1 VGRESDDRYRQ
12 TLRER
17 LRDSFSNTY
26 LTLLSIIQGTA
37 LALLFGK
44 IDNLTER
51 NAFHVPQAILALGLF
66 LIIALLWHQYQIGLV
81 LYAWVPQLV
90 DALVPF
96 SLGACE
102 FVAILGLQHGAL
114 TTTVTLSLFFFFAI
128 FAFEYQYAQV
138 ARAELEEPPVFART
152 FRFWDL
158 LVCIASAVLLLIASA
173 LMRAPWPGDSESIA
187 GGVTVVLVA
196 AMHGVRQAI
205 QWHIA
210 RRYMRD
216 RAPV

>member
-1 VGRESDDRYRQ
+1 MGLESDDRYRQ

-17 LRDSFSNTY
+17 LKDSFSNTY

-44 IDNLTER
+44 IDYLTDR
-51 NAFHVPQAILALGLF
+51 NAFHVPQAVLSFGLF

-102 FVAILGLQHGAL
+102 FIAILGLQHGAF
-114 TTTVTLSLFFFFAI
+114 TTTVTLALFFFFAI
-128 FAFEYQYAQV
+128 FGFEYQYAQV
-138 ARAELEEPPVFART
+138 ARAELESPPVFART
-152 FRFWDL
+152 FRTWDL
-158 LVCIASAVLLLIASA
+158 LVCVASVVMLLIASA
-173 LMRAPWPGDSESIA
+173 LSRSSWNGGSQSIV

-196 AMHGVRQAI
+196 IMHGVRQAI
-205 QWHIA
+205 QWHVA
-210 RRYMRD
+210 RRYMQD
-216 RAPV
+216 RGTV